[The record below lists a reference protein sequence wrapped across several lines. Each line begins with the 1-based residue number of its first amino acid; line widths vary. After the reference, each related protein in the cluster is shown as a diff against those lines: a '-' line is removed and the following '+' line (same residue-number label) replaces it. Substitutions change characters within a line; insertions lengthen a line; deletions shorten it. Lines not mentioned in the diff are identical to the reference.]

1 MNKISEKIKK
11 ILTTNKN
18 LSSVAS
24 AHKGLL
30 LIGSSGIIGSAISA
44 AFWLL
49 VASLL
54 SVEEYGEI
62 SYFIAIASL
71 GICCIVGSPQTLT
84 VYSTKHPKIIPTLL
98 LLTLI
103 FAGIGSLI
111 AFLIVQRFEIITL
124 IFSFI
129 VLEASLTLLLGKKL
143 YSKYSKFLLT
153 QKILQFVIG
162 ISLSFSLGL
171 NGVLI
176 GIALANFSL
185 IPIFY
190 KELRYY
196 KIDLSLLKPKKE
208 FIINNEVIYLI
219 SVFRRD
225 IDKIIIV
232 PILGFTVL
240 GNFALT
246 LQFFAIMMIISSISF
261 EYLLPKDV
269 GGEKNA
275 NLKKFLILVSVL
287 IALSGF
293 FFSPYFIENFFTKFN
308 ESIIPIQIAS
318 FCVIPSTISMILFS
332 KILALEKSRFLII
345 ANLVQLCAIL
355 IGTIY
360 LGILYSII
368 GVTVAFI
375 LGNTIYAITLA
386 IINYKYVGKKKFDI

>member
-62 SYFIAIASL
+62 SFVIAIASL

-84 VYSTKHPKIIPTLL
+84 VYSTRHPKIIPTLL

-171 NGVLI
+171 NGILI
-176 GIALANFSL
+176 GIVVANFSL

-190 KELRYY
+190 KELRNY

-275 NLKKFLILVSVL
+275 KLKKFLILVSVL